1 MYALPGDLLL
11 QACSGAKSLFI
22 VAPYIKA
29 DALAKVL
36 NYIRPDASLTC
47 ITRWHP
53 NDLIQGSSDVEC
65 RELIVERGGS
75 FQLHPFLHAKYYQMD
90 DVILIGSANLT
101 LSGMGWAPQ
110 SNFEILCYAGND
122 FNSLKFRQELLQNT
136 REISDAEYAHWEAIA
151 KSNIHKNT
159 ITNELPQLDN
169 WRPATRD
176 LGNLK
181 LAYHNQMDDIA
192 SSDEQKSAQRDIQFL
207 LIPDELSDEELNLW
221 LSTCLLSST
230 FTNSVIHA
238 NELDVRNAY
247 RFLAETYNLSNV
259 DARRDMETV
268 QNWLHYLNISP

>member
-1 MYALPGDLLL
+1 MYTLPGDLLL
-11 QACSGAKSLFI
+11 QACSEAKSLFI

-36 NYIRPDASLTC
+36 NNSRADASLTC

-53 NDLIQGSSDVEC
+53 NDLIQGSSDVES

-75 FQLHPFLHAKYYQMD
+75 FLLHPFLHAKYYQID

-122 FNSLKFRQELLQNT
+122 FNSLRFRQELLQNT

-181 LAYHNQMDDIA
+181 YAYHNQMDDIA
-192 SSDEQKSAQRDIQFL
+192 SLDEQKSAKHDIQSL
-207 LIPDELSDEELNLW
+207 LIPYELSDEELNLW
-221 LSTCLLSST
+221 LSTCLLASP
-230 FTNSVIHA
+230 FTNSVMQA
-238 NELDVRNAY
+238 KDLDVDSFP
-247 RFLAETYNLSNV
+247 RFLAETYNLSIV